1 MGWQTWSSS
10 HKDQK
15 DNSIP
20 RMEYV
25 LFVLGDMDRQ
35 QLSRI
40 KLLNETV
47 RVWLYGFL
55 LAIALLTLV

>member
-1 MGWQTWSSS
+1 
-10 HKDQK
+10 
-15 DNSIP
+15 
-20 RMEYV
+20 MEYV

-47 RVWLYGFL
+47 RVWLHGFL